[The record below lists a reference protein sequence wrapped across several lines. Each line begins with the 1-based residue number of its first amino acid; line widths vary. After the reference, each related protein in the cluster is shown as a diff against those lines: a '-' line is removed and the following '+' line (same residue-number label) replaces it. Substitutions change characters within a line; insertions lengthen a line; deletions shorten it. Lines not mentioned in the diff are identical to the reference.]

1 MPVESL
7 RQSAIL
13 IPEGDSLRVYHSIEE
28 LPWRLRAR
36 LSDPRWDYATILIA
50 DRRGREEIAKALR
63 GQPTAL
69 RFRSFRE
76 AAKPRNASLAGPR
89 PGLILWLAAAVG
101 SGALLALAWLLW
113 LR

>member
-1 MPVESL
+1 MRVESL
-7 RQSAIL
+7 RQSAVL
-13 IPEGDSLRVYHSIEE
+13 IPEGDSVRLYHSIEE

-76 AAKPRNASLAGPR
+76 AAKSGDASGEGSWW
-89 PGLILWLAAAVG
+89 GLMLWLAAAAGFGGFLVV
-101 SGALLALAWLLW
+101 AWAVW